1 MKVWIRIATGLI
13 IFCSQVSFVS
23 AAESSAVPYPDGYRA
38 WTHVKSMVIG
48 AGHPLFASFG
58 GIHHLYAN
66 KAAMTGY
73 RSGKFADGAVIVFDL
88 LEANSADG
96 ATTEG
101 ARKVVGVMHR
111 NTKRYAATG
120 GWGFEG
126 FAGDS
131 KSKRAVADQ
140 AATACF
146 SCHTAQAQKSFV
158 FSSYRI

>member
-1 MKVWIRIATGLI
+1 MKRRVSTLMGLLACGSLLSLAMAATPR
-13 IFCSQVSFVS
+13 
-23 AAESSAVPYPDGYRA
+23 AVPYPDGYRA
-38 WTHVKSMVIG
+38 WQHVKSMVIG
-48 AGHPLFASFG
+48 AGHPLYSSFG

-73 RSGKFADGAVIVFDL
+73 RTGKFPEESVIVFDL
-88 LEANSADG
+88 LDASSADG

-111 NTKRYAATG
+111 DSKRYAATG

-131 KSKRAVADQ
+131 KTQRAVGDQ

-146 SCHTAQAQKSFV
+146 ACHTAQAQHNYV
-158 FSSYRI
+158 FSSYRP

>member
-1 MKVWIRIATGLI
+1 MAFGSLVGL
-13 IFCSQVSFVS
+13 SL
-23 AAESSAVPYPDGYRA
+23 AASPAAVPYPEGYRA
-38 WTHVKSMVIG
+38 WQHVKSMVIG
-48 AGHPLFASFG
+48 AGHPLYAAFG

-73 RSGKFADGAVIVFDL
+73 RTGKFPDGSVIVFDL
-88 LEANSADG
+88 LETSSADG

-111 NTKRYAATG
+111 DAKRYAATG

-131 KSKRAVADQ
+131 KMKRAVGDQ
-140 AATACF
+140 AASACF
-146 SCHTAQAQKSFV
+146 ACHTAQAQHNYV
-158 FSSYRI
+158 FSSYRP